1 MAEEAATQTTP
12 AVTPQVQST
21 TPETTPSTPVQETP
35 AARPAWLPE
44 KFKSP
49 EQLVEAYGHLEKKL
63 GSASQ
68 ASKIEAGL
76 EPPVGQPAKSAPT
89 PEETVAVSRAGIDA
103 DAIANEF
110 LSTGKVSEE
119 TYQKAEKAGLDK
131 KFVDAFVAG
140 QAAVVT
146 QQAASL
152 YAEVG
157 GPAEFEKIANWA
169 RGKLTPNEI
178 KAFNDATQTGSLDVA
193 KLALRGLAA
202 KYQAAVG
209 REPTLLGGETAQEA
223 GGFRSSAEVTAAMR
237 DPRYSKDSAYRAEVE
252 AKLRTASVFNVKT
265 VG

>member
-1 MAEEAATQTTP
+1 
-12 AVTPQVQST
+12 V
-21 TPETTPSTPVQETP
+21 
-35 AARPAWLPE
+35 
-44 KFKSP
+44 
-49 EQLVEAYGHLEKKL
+49 
-63 GSASQ
+63 
-68 ASKIEAGL
+68 
-76 EPPVGQPAKSAPT
+76 PT
-89 PEETVAVSRAGIDA
+89 PEETIAVSRAGIDA

-110 LSTGKVSEE
+110 LTTGKVSEE
-119 TYQKAEKAGLDK
+119 TYKKAEKSGLDK

-140 QAAVVT
+140 QAAVVN

-209 REPTLLGGETAQEA
+209 RNPSLVGGESAQGT
-223 GGFRSSAEVTAAMR
+223 GGFRSSSEVTAAMR
-237 DPRYSKDSAYRAEVE
+237 DPRYTKDAAYRAEVE
-252 AKLRTASVFNVKT
+252 AKLGASSVFNVKV